1 MIMQIQHPKTPI
13 PGRPEGVIEVIRQ
26 LSATENKD
34 TAAFSFEKSVIKK
47 EVVRVGNQ
55 FYFRLTDYDCSAGA
69 NGRPLYALFEY
80 YHALS
85 AEAVCLISSGSEP
98 WPDKK
103 KADYLYEDHGTGVL
117 F

>member
-1 MIMQIQHPKTPI
+1 MQTESPKTPI
-13 PGRPEGVIEVIRQ
+13 PGRPEGVIEVIRH
-26 LSATENKD
+26 LSATENKA

-47 EVVRVGNQ
+47 EVVRAGHQ
-55 FYFRLTDYDCSAGA
+55 FYLRLTDYDCSSGA
-69 NGRPLYALFEY
+69 NGRPMYSLFEY

-85 AEAVCLISSGSEP
+85 AETASLISSDIDP

-103 KADYLYEDHGTGVL
+103 KADYLYKDYGTGVL